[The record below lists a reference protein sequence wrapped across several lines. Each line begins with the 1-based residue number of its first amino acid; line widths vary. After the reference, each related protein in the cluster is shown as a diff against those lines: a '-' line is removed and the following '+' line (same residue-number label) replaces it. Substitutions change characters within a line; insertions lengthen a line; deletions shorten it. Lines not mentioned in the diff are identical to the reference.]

1 MLDGATDFARLVGL
15 ELRRSWILT
24 MRYRTEAVLSL
35 AFLVVLFYG
44 LAFGTR
50 WAAFGQFSVG
60 EGVEG
65 LLLGFICWILATGAV
80 SHVAHDIE
88 EEAKTGT
95 LEPLF
100 LGHPGPGALFLA
112 RNTAGLVAGL
122 PMLLLVGLA
131 LTLAT
136 RSAFHFS
143 PAVLLPL
150 LALDLAASGIGF
162 ALGALAIVVKHV
174 RVAVIVVQLGVV
186 ALMIT
191 RIELPAAPWVV
202 CLLPL
207 APDIETIR
215 HLMLSGSELTL
226 STAVLLLANGAAYFG
241 TGLAMFFLAIRR
253 ARTLGLLA
261 QH

>member
-1 MLDGATDFARLVGL
+1 MLDVATNFARLVGL

-24 MRYRTEAVLSL
+24 LRYRTEAALSL
-35 AFLVVLFYG
+35 AFLVALFYG
-44 LAFGTR
+44 IAFGTR
-50 WAAFGQFSVG
+50 WATFGQFSVG
-60 EGVEG
+60 DGVEG
-65 LLLGFICWILATGAV
+65 LLLGFICWILATGGV
-80 SHVAHDIE
+80 SHVANDIE

-100 LGHPGPGALFLA
+100 VGDPGPEILFLA

-122 PMLLLVGLA
+122 PMLLLVAAA

-136 RSAFHFS
+136 GSSFHLS
-143 PAVLLPL
+143 PAALLPL

-162 ALGALAIVVKHV
+162 ALGALAILVKHV

-186 ALMIT
+186 ALLIT
-191 RIELPAAPWVV
+191 RIDLPAATWVLN
-202 CLLPL
+202 LLPL
-207 APDIETIR
+207 APDVESLR
-215 HLMLSGSELTL
+215 QMMLSGSPLTVA
-226 STAVLLLANGAAYFG
+226 TAALLLANGAAYFG

-253 ARTLGLLA
+253 ARRLGLLA